1 MKQHRLFT
9 KIKREPPK
17 DAQTV
22 SHKLLARGDFI
33 APLVAGAYT
42 LLPLGLRVYRKI
54 ENIIRLE
61 INAIGGQELFMPVL
75 TPKALWQETGRWET
89 IDPPLFKL
97 KDRHNRELA
106 LGSTHEEVITD
117 LVRNRVSSYKDLP
130 LALYQIQTKFRN
142 EMRPTGGLLRS
153 REFVMKDLYSFH
165 ESEEDLIKFYE
176 AVKKAYLNIFKR
188 CGLDALAVEADPGT
202 IGGTLSHEFSVL
214 ADSGEDK
221 VLLCPKG
228 DYAANIEKAG
238 NIKKCPKCAGTLE
251 VKSCIESGH
260 AFYLGLKYSKAMKA
274 NFIDRTGGSRPIVMG
289 CYGIGL
295 QRLMATIVEVNHDE
309 RGIIWPESVA
319 PFDVHLLTIPS
330 KDAKI
335 NHQIKEK
342 ADKLYREIGA
352 RKEVLYDD
360 DLTKSAGEKFAEADL
375 IGIPLRIVISEKT
388 LAKNSAEIKPRG
400 AKEAKLVKLNKINRL
415 GI

>member
-1 MKQHRLFT
+1 MKQSRLFA

-17 DAQTV
+17 DAETI

-33 APLVAGAYT
+33 APLVSGAYT

-54 ENIIRLE
+54 ENIIREE

-75 TPKALWQETGRWET
+75 TPKNLWQETGRWET

-97 KDRHNRELA
+97 KDRHGRELA

-117 LVRNRVSSYKDLP
+117 LVRGRVSSYKDLP

-142 EMRPTGGLLRS
+142 EMRPTGGLLRT
-153 REFVMKDLYSFH
+153 REFIMKDLYSFH
-165 ESEEDLIKFYE
+165 ESEEDLKKFYE
-176 AVKKAYLNIFKR
+176 EVKKAYLNIFGR

-214 ADSGEDK
+214 CDSGEDK

-228 DYAANIEKAG
+228 DYAANVEKAG
-238 NIKKCPKCAGTLE
+238 NIKKCPKCNRILE
-251 VKSCIESGH
+251 IKSCIESGH
-260 AFYLGLKYSKAMKA
+260 AFYLGLKYSKVMKA
-274 NFIDRTGGSRPIVMG
+274 NFVDKNGQSAPLVMG

-309 RGIIWPESVA
+309 RGIIWPETVA
-319 PFDVHLLTIPS
+319 PFDIHLLTISS
-330 KDAKI
+330 KNDTIDSQLEDKAGELYGKI
-335 NHQIKEK
+335 GK
-342 ADKLYREIGA
+342 

-360 DLTKSAGEKFAEADL
+360 DLNKSAGEKFAEADL
-375 IGIPLRIVISEKT
+375 IGMPLRMVVSEKT
-388 LAKNSAEIKPRG
+388 LAKNSAEIKRRNQ
-400 AKEAKLVKLNKINRL
+400 KEAELVKLDKINRL